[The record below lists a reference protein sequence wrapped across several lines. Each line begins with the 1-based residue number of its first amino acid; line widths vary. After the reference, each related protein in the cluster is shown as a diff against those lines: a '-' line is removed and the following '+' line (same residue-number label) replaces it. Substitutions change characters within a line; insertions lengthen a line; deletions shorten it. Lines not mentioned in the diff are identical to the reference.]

1 MAKYAIAGRRMS
13 CGPGGTDA
21 RPKRRYFNPA
31 APESGRRTNPRRQ
44 PFSGGADA
52 SDGAAALPAA
62 GSRMNKT
69 PVAEIPMKL
78 RARTAKAR
86 EPTAS
91 VRAPPKD
98 RPEDQARPEEDQ
110 EAPERRPGPGPSSKV
125 AELGRAGGRQGP
137 RTAPEDA

>member
-13 CGPGGTDA
+13 CDAGGTDA

-78 RARTAKAR
+78 RR
-86 EPTAS
+86 S
-91 VRAPPKD
+91 
-98 RPEDQARPEEDQ
+98 EEHT
-110 EAPERRPGPGPSSKV
+110 S
-125 AELGRAGGRQGP
+125 ELQSPMYLVCRLLL
-137 RTAPEDA
+137 